1 MTASFAEAPEPEAAV
16 TAHTY
21 PQEVTA
27 RFVRLRGLERATPYG
42 YSLPSTGRRLRRRLR
57 APGLRRQPHPVR
69 LVENIGYADWT
80 STALHGP
87 GYPAD
92 GRVGARQVY
101 PSGGRADQWHT
112 YAVEWTPTPM
122 RFLFDDRPV
131 QETTRNTLESAR
143 GECVFDHDQ

>member
-1 MTASFAEAPEPEAAV
+1 M
-16 TAHTY
+16 
-21 PQEVTA
+21 
-27 RFVRLRGLERATPYG
+27 
-42 YSLPSTGRRLRRRLR
+42 
-57 APGLRRQPHPVR
+57 
-69 LVENIGYADWT
+69 
-80 STALHGP
+80 
-87 GYPAD
+87 
-92 GRVGARQVY
+92 Y